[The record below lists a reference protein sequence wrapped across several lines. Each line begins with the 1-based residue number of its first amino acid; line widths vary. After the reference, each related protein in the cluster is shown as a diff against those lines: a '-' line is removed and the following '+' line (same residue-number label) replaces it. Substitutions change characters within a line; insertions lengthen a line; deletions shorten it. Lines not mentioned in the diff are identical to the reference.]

1 MADDTKQADDVGTE
15 KKGGLLRAL
24 LIPVVVGVVCTGLG
38 FAIPVA
44 FPALLGV
51 EVEPKQP
58 TEQPPTFL
66 PFGEVVVNLN
76 EGRMNRY
83 LRLKITLQVSET
95 PERILELEKEVAKQK
110 SIMTSWLLG
119 YLADMSMEDIRG
131 AAGQNRLRREIHDQF
146 NLVIFPSG
154 DGEIQDVLFEEFN
167 VQ

>member
-1 MADDTKQADDVGTE
+1 MAEETKEADGVGTE
-15 KKGGLLRAL
+15 KKGGLIKAL

-38 FAIPVA
+38 FAIPLA
-44 FPALLGV
+44 FPSVLGV
-51 EVEPKQP
+51 EPEVEKPV
-58 TEQPPTFL
+58 EHPPSFL
-66 PFGEVVVNLN
+66 PFGDVVVNLN

-83 LRLKITLQVSET
+83 LRLKITLQISES
-95 PERILELEKEVAKQK
+95 PERVVELEQEVAKQR

-146 NLVIFPSG
+146 NLVLFP
-154 DGEIQDVLFEEFN
+154 DGQGEVQDVLFEEFN